1 MDSEVTTPVNGAE
14 VQPQIDG
21 AEGTKPEAITRDDI
35 AKAVDEVNRKW
46 QSKFDQVLGEKK
58 AVEGKALTVEQRIAQ
73 IEQERQN
80 ERLDWSRKEAKAKA
94 QIDDELEAAIRLY
107 AGTDSEQI
115 ATGAANIRAIIDKVV
130 ADNTEK
136 AVKAALEKVGS
147 QPSPKGGQASV
158 VEITRESLK
167 TPEGRKAMLEQ
178 AKKTGGAIPIVE

>member
-1 MDSEVTTPVNGAE
+1 MDSEVTTQVNGAE

-21 AEGTKPEAITRDDI
+21 AEGTKPEAITKDDI

-94 QIDDELEAAIRLY
+94 QIDDELETAIRLY
-107 AGTDSEQI
+107 AGTEAEQI
-115 ATGAANIRAIIDKVV
+115 AIGAANIRAIIDKVV
-130 ADNTEK
+130 AENTEK

-147 QPSPKGGQASV
+147 QPSPKGGQSGG
-158 VEITRESLK
+158 K
-167 TPEGRKAMLEQ
+167 TMTLAEFNRLDGKAQ
-178 AKKTGGAIPIVE
+178 AAYMKGGGTLTD